1 MSIRSRVLEL
11 RRVPAASLVPHPQN
25 WRKHGK
31 AQRAALEAILREV
44 GVADA
49 VLTRQLPDGRL
60 QILDGHL
67 RSDVLKDAEVPA
79 LVLDLNDDEANK
91 LLLTL
96 DPIAAMAGADGDN
109 LDALLKAVSFD
120 DVALAKLVDGLAR
133 DAGIE
138 AGAALAEDEAVE
150 ALAEPV
156 TQPGDLWLLD
166 GHRLLC
172 GDSTKPEDVQRL
184 MNGERAALMA
194 TDPPYLVD
202 YTATDHPGSK
212 SWNPATPN
220 KNWDEYKDPPAS
232 VDFFYSFLHLALE
245 VALVDAPP
253 VYQWH
258 ASRRQALVEAAWTKA
273 GLLWHQSIIWVKP
286 RAVLTHSHFMWQFE
300 PCAYGW
306 REGKPP
312 AARPAPNLSNVW
324 TIAGESDGIHPT
336 QKPIEIFGIPI
347 RAHTSKREIVY
358 EPFSGS
364 GSQLIAA
371 EKLERRCFAMELA
384 AGYVDAAVARWQRL
398 TGRKAKNE
406 TRPEAEIASGGSVT

>member
-1 MSIRSRVLEL
+1 MATTSIRSRVIEL

-25 WRKHGK
+25 WRKHGN
-31 AQRAALEAILREV
+31 AQRAALEAILKEV

-49 VLTRQLPDGRL
+49 VLTRILPDGRL

-79 LVLDLNDDEANK
+79 LVLDLNDEEAKK

-96 DPIAAMAGADGDN
+96 DPLAAMAGADAEN
-109 LDALLKAVSFD
+109 LDALLKEVSFD
-120 DVALAKLVDGLAR
+120 EAALNKLIGGLAR

-138 AGAALAEDEAVE
+138 LNKPLADEAVIE
-150 ALAEPV
+150 PPAAPV
-156 TQPGDLWLLD
+156 TQLGDLWLL
-166 GHRLLC
+166 GAHRLLC
-172 GDSTKPEDVQRL
+172 GDSTKVEDVTRL
-184 MNGERAALMA
+184 MNGERAALCA
-194 TDPPYLVD
+194 SDPPYLVD
-202 YTATDHPGSK
+202 YTAGDHPASK
-212 SWNPATPN
+212 TSNPATQN
-220 KNWDEYKDPPAS
+220 KNWDEYHDPPAS
-232 VDFFYSFLHLALE
+232 IDFFFSYMKLALD
-245 VALVDAPP
+245 VALIENPAI
-253 VYQWH
+253 YQWH

-273 GLLWHQSIIWVKP
+273 GLLWHQSIVWVKP

-312 AARPAPNLSNVW
+312 TSRPAPNLSNVW

-336 QKPIEIFGIPI
+336 QKPLEIFGLPL
-347 RAHTSKREIVY
+347 RAHTANGGICY

-371 EKLERRCFAMELA
+371 EKLGRRCFAMELA
-384 AGYVDAAVARWQRL
+384 PGYVDAAVARWQRI
-398 TGRKAKNE
+398 TGKKAVNE
-406 TRPEAEIASGGSVT
+406 TRPAIEVK

>member
-1 MSIRSRVLEL
+1 MNIRSRVIEL
-11 RRVPAASLVPHPQN
+11 RRVPAASLVAHPQN

-31 AQRAALEAILREV
+31 AQRAALEAVLKEV

-79 LVLDLNDDEANK
+79 LVLDLNDAEAKK

-96 DPIAAMAGADGDN
+96 DPIAAMAGSDGEN
-109 LDALLKAVSFD
+109 LDALLKEVSFD
-120 DVALAKLVDGLAR
+120 DAALNKLIDGLAR

-138 AGAALAEDEAVE
+138 LHAPLAEDEAVE
-150 ALAEPV
+150 VPAEPV
-156 TQPGDLWLLD
+156 TQPGDLWELG

-172 GDSTKPEDVQRL
+172 GDSTKPEDVTGL
-184 MNGERAALMA
+184 MNGARAALMA

-202 YTATDHPGSK
+202 YTATDHPGSN
-212 SWNPATPN
+212 SSNPATQN
-220 KNWDEYKDPPAS
+220 KNWDEYRDPPAS
-232 VDFFYSFLHLALE
+232 VDFFYSYLKVALE
-245 VALVDAPP
+245 VALVEAPP
-253 VYQWH
+253 IYQWH
-258 ASRRQALVEAAWTKA
+258 ASRRQALVEQAWTKA

-312 AARPAPNLSNVW
+312 VSRPAPNLTNVW
-324 TIAGESDGIHPT
+324 MISGENDGIHPT

-347 RAHTSKREIVY
+347 RAHTSKNQIVY

-364 GSQLIAA
+364 GSQIIAA

-384 AGYVDAAVARWQRL
+384 PGYVDAAVARWQKL
-398 TGRKAKNE
+398 TGRKAANA
-406 TRPEAEIASGGSVT
+406 TRPGVEVA